1 MTLTQFEGMLTTTH
15 ERVVAAQAVLAEV
28 ERGLAAAERADA
40 SVRRARPYLRL
51 AGVVVVGHTVLDV
64 PVFAIVVKDEK
75 VFAAK
80 ALPARSFTPLA
91 PPTTVNM

>member
-51 AGVVVVGHTVLDV
+51 AGVLAVGAAVAVGVALVVRAVRPADEE
-64 PVFAIVVKDEK
+64 PVTGVD
-75 VFAAK
+75 
-80 ALPARSFTPLA
+80 SFDI
-91 PPTTVNM
+91 

>member
-40 SVRRARPYLRL
+40 GVRRVRPYLRL
-51 AGVVVVGHTVLDV
+51 AGVVVVGAAVAVGVAL
-64 PVFAIVVKDEK
+64 VVKA
-75 VFAAK
+75 VR
-80 ALPARSFTPLA
+80 PAHEEPVTGVDSFDI
-91 PPTTVNM
+91 